1 MFILLPY
8 RVLFGIRNSHGSVD
22 AMQVHRSASAR
33 SRGLCTAYGEYSF
46 AWWRTQG
53 MTVVPGV
60 RRFCQRF
67 TTLAL
72 VGAVAHVSPEI
83 VLAQQGGATTLKATS
98 RNVILDIAVTDY
110 RGRPVT
116 DLSDSDLVVKENGE
130 LQTVHIAS
138 TSSRARGSDSL
149 GGTGS
154 GLSNVRKESTAA
166 GPRAALTAG
175 PRTVILLDEVNNQ
188 FFDLAFARQRLEVFL
203 RGPKAQGRPIAIL
216 AMTSRREILVHD
228 FSTDTAALIDSLHRL
243 PGALPATGSGGMISG
258 NVDAI
263 NDMENLQKSM
273 GVLVQFASAFSGSG
287 ERVNVI

>member
-110 RGRPVT
+110 R
-116 DLSDSDLVVKENGE
+116 
-130 LQTVHIAS
+130 A
-138 TSSRARGSDSL
+138 SRARGSDSL

-263 NDMENLQKSM
+263 NDMENLRKSM
-273 GVLVQFASAFSGSG
+273 GVLVQLASAFSGSG